1 MKEKAGKYENLSQEM
16 EQKIEKVIK
25 DLENDFNFDYKN
37 TPNKIEIKIKD
48 GKGGIIKWFGIT
60 KGIEIPIENESYPI
74 EKVLEASIRF
84 PDDDHAES
92 IKKLEELKESQ
103 EGG

>member
-16 EQKIEKVIK
+16 EQKIEKVIN
-25 DLENDFNFDYKN
+25 DLENDFNFDY
-37 TPNKIEIKIKD
+37 
-48 GKGGIIKWFGIT
+48 
-60 KGIEIPIENESYPI
+60 I